1 MRQDINNDI
10 GHDMAYPNAAA
21 VMDEIAACTPNM
33 AGVSYERLEGEGLV
47 WPCPDREH
55 PGTPILHQESFTRGK
70 GYFSVLG
77 NVETLE
83 RPDAEYPFILVT
95 GRRREHYN
103 NGSMTRRCAGLIDLV
118 PEEKVD
124 IHPEDAAKIGIVDG
138 QRAMVRSRRD
148 AIEVT
153 VCVTERCRP
162 GSVFM
167 AFHHEEPLTNLLTS
181 PGLDEIALTPEYKAC
196 AVSIAATDNEA

>member
-1 MRQDINNDI
+1 M
-10 GHDMAYPNAAA
+10 GYDMSYPDAAA
-21 VMDEIAACTPNM
+21 VMDEIAACTPSM
-33 AGVSYERLEGEGLV
+33 AGVSFSRLDGDGLV
-47 WPCPDREH
+47 WPCPSSDH

-103 NGSMTRRCAGLIDLV
+103 NGSMTRRCVGLIALV
-118 PEEKVD
+118 PEEHLD
-124 IHPEDAAKIGIVDG
+124 IHPDDAAKLGISDG
-138 QRAMVRSRRD
+138 QRVQVRSRRD
-148 AIEVT
+148 ALEVT
-153 VCVTERCRP
+153 ACVTDRCRP

-167 AFHHEEPLTNLLTS
+167 AFHHEKPLTNLLTS

-196 AVSIAATDNEA
+196 AVSISALA